1 MKRNI
6 SIILFFVATT
16 VAHAETQRL
25 SAAAE
30 VPATTGGLELS
41 LALNGT
47 EGTGDLAPGMA
58 FDDVADHGLGLD
70 LGVGYRLTPNLLV
83 GGYATITGHG
93 TDRDDTGA
101 VTMAIGAKAD
111 WHFRPSARLD
121 PWVSV
126 GTGIKM
132 MGIEVGDRDQ
142 ALTGLELAKIQV
154 GLDYRI
160 NPRFAIGPVIGTSAT
175 VYRTSYDD
183 AMSDNARDIDD
194 KSVNWTVTAGV
205 LGRFDVFGAR

>member
-6 SIILFFVATT
+6 SIVLLLAATSVAQ
-16 VAHAETQRL
+16 AETQTV

-30 VPATTGGLELS
+30 VAPTTGLEVS

-47 EGTGDLAPGMA
+47 EGTGDLAPGMQ
-58 FDDVADHGLGLD
+58 FDDVADHGMGLD

-83 GGYATITGHG
+83 GGYATFTGHG

-111 WHFRPSARLD
+111 WHFRPSSRLD

-142 ALTGLELAKIQV
+142 ALTGLELAKVQV

-160 NPRFAIGPVIGTSAT
+160 SPRFAIGPVIGTSAT
-175 VYRTSYDD
+175 VYRTQYDD

-194 KSVNWTVTAGV
+194 KSVNWTITAGV
-205 LGRFDVFGAR
+205 LGRFDVFGTR